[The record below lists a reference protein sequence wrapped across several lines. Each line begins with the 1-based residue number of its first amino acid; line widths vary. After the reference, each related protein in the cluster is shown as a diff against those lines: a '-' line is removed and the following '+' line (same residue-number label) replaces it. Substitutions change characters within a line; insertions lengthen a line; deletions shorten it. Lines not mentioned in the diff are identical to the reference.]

1 LLGSEVNFCSMVLGV
16 CVRTDGDETKLY
28 RNKMEIQNSKL
39 FLKSLNFNS
48 ENRREGRFTEIIL
61 RYMALVR
68 K

>member
-1 LLGSEVNFCSMVLGV
+1 LLGSEVNFCSMVLVV
-16 CVRTDGDETKLY
+16 CVGTDGDETNLY